1 MKNIATDLEQKNLQN
16 KKSIEFCET
25 QLEILQASFE

>member
-1 MKNIATDLEQKNLQN
+1 MKNKVTELEQKNSQN
-16 KKSIEFCET
+16 KKSIESCET